1 MTGPQIDYA
10 AVFQNLPMPVMLM
23 TPEFVMAD
31 VNQAYVEKAGRSREE
46 LVGQKVFD
54 AFPDNPADPGAT
66 GVSNLSAS
74 LHRVLAT
81 GECDTMELQRY
92 DVEVVGQ
99 PGQFTARYWCPVNA
113 PVLGPDG
120 EVVLVAHCVE
130 EVTDRLAKFVDKL
143 SAEAIYDRPG

>member
-10 AVFQNLPMPVMLM
+10 AVFQNLPIPVMLM
-23 TPEFVMAD
+23 TPDFVMAD

-54 AFPDNPADPGAT
+54 AFPDNPSDPGAT
-66 GVSNLSAS
+66 GVSNLTAS
-74 LHRVLAT
+74 LQRVLDT
-81 GECDTMELQRY
+81 GECDALDLQRY

-113 PVLGPDG
+113 PVPGPDG
-120 EVVLVAHCVE
+120 DVALVAHCVE
-130 EVTDRLAKFVDKL
+130 EVTDRLAKFVNGL
-143 SAEAIYDRPG
+143 SADAIYNRPG